1 MLITK
6 KYDEIDVRNC
16 KLENMLLDEND
27 RKYGNAVC
35 LTFDGGRIVLE
46 RGQSAT
52 ISVDEGTSSMCC
64 IDGFKY
70 TFNSVVISVVKDV
83 LNIDVI
89 STDGDATLL
98 RYPWIRPKMADT
110 YFGIQ

>member
-16 KLENMLLDEND
+16 KLEHMLLDEND
-27 RKYGNAVC
+27 RKDSNAVC
-35 LTFDGGRIVLE
+35 LTFDGGCMVLE

-64 IDGFKY
+64 IDGSKY
-70 TFNSVVISVVKDV
+70 TFNSVVITVIKDV

>member
-16 KLENMLLDEND
+16 KLEHMLLDEND
-27 RKYGNAVC
+27 RKYSNAVC

-83 LNIDVI
+83 LIIDVI
-89 STDGDATLL
+89 STDGDATLRL
-98 RYPWIRPKMADT
+98 DSWLDL
-110 YFGIQ
+110 